1 MKKLILPAF
10 ALMVLAQWMVPAK
23 MILDSEAVLTSGTEY
38 KFRTEPIDPSDPFR
52 GKYVTLRYNA
62 QRFETDTL
70 YMYEEGQEV
79 YALLALDSAGYVEIA
94 NLYPDHPAD
103 NDYNILKTNIGY
115 VWINNGR
122 QIINLNFSFDR
133 FYVEESKASET
144 EQVYWNAQRDSAQV
158 AYAVVKILNGQGIIK
173 DVMINDRPI
182 LEIVREMNEK
192 EALK

>member
-94 NLYPDHPAD
+94 NLNPDPPTD
-103 NDYNILKTNIGY
+103 QDYNILKTNIGY

-144 EQVYWNAQRDSAQV
+144 EQVYWNAQRDSAKV

-182 LEIVREMNEK
+182 LEIVQEMNEK
-192 EALK
+192 ETLK